1 MIVMCIGMAYLHGR
15 DKPLIHRDLG
25 SKNVLLTKEGV
36 VKLADFGQS
45 KLLQNRTGSLKTTQP
60 GTISYM
66 PPEALKKGGEY
77 TAKVDSFSL
86 GVLMLEISTQSGPS
100 TGFENIGAVIEVIR
114 HDEDL
119 SLLADAHP
127 LKPLVVWCLQHEKL
141 RPAVAVIHNH
151 VKDVCEKSKVNCK
164 RDGLKHGYRH
174 VHVCILTNTHAM
186 QLSFKLD
193 YKWYVRTMPVV
204 SYSVLPFLCR

>member
-1 MIVMCIGMAYLHGR
+1 MAYLHGR

-45 KLLQNRTGSLKTTQP
+45 KLLQNHTDSLKTTQP
-60 GTISYM
+60 GTITYM
-66 PPEALKKGGEY
+66 PPEALKKDKEY

-86 GVLMLEISTQSGPS
+86 GVLLLEICTQSGPS
-100 TGFENIGAVIEVIR
+100 TGFDNIGGVIEVIR
-114 HDEDL
+114 REEDL
-119 SLLADAHP
+119 SLLDNDHP

-151 VKDVCEKSKVNCK
+151 VKNVCEKSKVNCNE
-164 RDGLKHGYRH
+164 RW
-174 VHVCILTNTHAM
+174 TH
-186 QLSFKLD
+186 
-193 YKWYVRTMPVV
+193 T
-204 SYSVLPFLCR
+204 